1 MSKLCLLL
9 DDAVKV
15 AMRMIYE
22 GMTTEDAEYVR
33 QELEQKCFMPNSDFS
48 SGYFQCIGELE
59 DNLKI
64 FKKKAYEDLY
74 KIGETHF
81 QEIHEAVKWP
91 ILNATE
97 PNEQTNCKEYDELLK
112 SDPDYV
118 AAIENPENWSNRND
132 SGVIVYLQEMK
143 YNDLQF
149 VRAVAHEHITHQ
161 ITIFEARKRVVGY
174 WLKAGTRIIP
184 VDLKKMVE
192 MMKYTDERY
201 TDERNR
207 AEEDI

>member
-15 AMRMIYE
+15 AMRMIWE

-59 DNLKI
+59 DNLKR

-74 KIGETHF
+74 KIGETHL

-91 ILNATE
+91 ISNATE
-97 PNEQTNCKEYDELLK
+97 PNEQTNCKEYDELLAAA
-112 SDPDYV
+112 PDYI
-118 AAIENPENWSNRND
+118 AKIEAPENWSNKNG
-132 SGVIVYLQEMK
+132 SGFNIYQQEMK
-143 YNDLQF
+143 YNDLYF
-149 VRAVAHEHITHQ
+149 VRSIAHEYISHS
-161 ITIFEARKRVVGY
+161 ITIFEARERVVGY

-192 MMKYTDERY
+192 MMRY

>member
-1 MSKLCLLL
+1 MSKLCLQL
-9 DDAVKV
+9 DDAVNVVMK
-15 AMRMIYE
+15 MIRE
-22 GMTTEDAEYVR
+22 GLTAEDSEYIS

-59 DNLKI
+59 DNLKR

-97 PNEQTNCKEYDELLK
+97 PNEQTNCKEYDELLAAA
-112 SDPDYV
+112 PDYV

-132 SGVIVYLQEMK
+132 SGASVYLQEMK

-149 VRAVAHEHITHQ
+149 VRAVAREHITHQ

-174 WLKAGTRIIP
+174 WLKAGIRIIP

-192 MMKYTDERY
+192 MMGY

>member
-9 DDAVKV
+9 DDALKV
-15 AMRMIYE
+15 AMRMIWE

-48 SGYFQCIGELE
+48 SGYFQCLGELE
-59 DNLKI
+59 DNLNR

-74 KIGETHF
+74 KIGEKDF

-91 ILNATE
+91 ITYATE
-97 PNEQTNCKEYDELLK
+97 PNEETNGKEYNELLAAA
-112 SDPDYV
+112 PDYL
-118 AAIENPENWSNRND
+118 AEIENPENWSNKNG
-132 SGVIVYLQEMK
+132 SGTGVYLQEME
-143 YNDLQF
+143 YNDLRF
-149 VRAVAHEHITHQ
+149 VRVVAHEHITHQ
-161 ITIFEARKRVVGY
+161 ITIFEARERVVGY
-174 WLKAGTRIIP
+174 WMKAGTRIIP
-184 VDLKKMVE
+184 VDLNKMVE
-192 MMKYTDERY
+192 MMRY

>member
-15 AMRMIYE
+15 AMRMIWE

-33 QELEQKCFMPNSDFS
+33 NELEQKCFMPNSDFS

-59 DNLKI
+59 DNLKR

-81 QEIHEAVKWP
+81 QETNEAVKYP
-91 ILNATE
+91 ISYATE
-97 PNEQTNCKEYDELLK
+97 PNEQTNCKEYDELLAAA
-112 SDPDYV
+112 PDYV
-118 AAIENPENWSNRND
+118 AEIENPENWSNRND
-132 SGVIVYLQEMK
+132 SGASVYLQEMK

-149 VRAVAHEHITHQ
+149 VRAVAREHITHQ
-161 ITIFEARKRVVGY
+161 ITIFEARKRVIGY

-192 MMKYTDERY
+192 MMRY
-201 TDERNR
+201 TDERSR

>member
-15 AMRMIYE
+15 AMRMIWE

-48 SGYFQCIGELE
+48 SGYFQCMGELE
-59 DNLKI
+59 NNLNR

-74 KIGETHF
+74 KIGEKDF
-81 QEIHEAVKWP
+81 QEIHEAVKLP
-91 ILNATE
+91 ISYATE
-97 PNEQTNCKEYDELLK
+97 PNEQTNCKEYDELLAAA
-112 SDPDYV
+112 PDYV
-118 AAIENPENWSNRND
+118 AEIENPENWSNKN
-132 SGVIVYLQEMK
+132 GGGANVYMQEMK

-149 VRAVAHEHITHQ
+149 VRVLVLEHIPHQ
-161 ITIFEARKRVVGY
+161 ITIFEARERVVGY

-192 MMKYTDERY
+192 MMGY

>member
-15 AMRMIYE
+15 AMRMIWE

-33 QELEQKCFMPNSDFS
+33 QELRQKCFMQNSDFS
-48 SGYFQCIGELE
+48 SGYFQCMGELE
-59 DNLKI
+59 NNLNR

-74 KIGETHF
+74 KIGEKDF

-91 ILNATE
+91 ITYATE
-97 PNEQTNCKEYDELLK
+97 QNEQTNCKEYDELL
-112 SDPDYV
+112 
-118 AAIENPENWSNRND
+118 AAAPEYLAKIEHPENWSNKNG
-132 SGVIVYLQEMK
+132 SGTGVYLQEME
-143 YNDLQF
+143 YNDLRF
-149 VRAVAHEHITHQ
+149 VRVVAHEHITHQ
-161 ITIFEARKRVVGY
+161 ITIFEARERVVGY
-174 WLKAGTRIIP
+174 WMKAGTRIIP
-184 VDLKKMVE
+184 VDLNKMVE
-192 MMKYTDERY
+192 MMRY

>member
-15 AMRMIYE
+15 AMRMIWE

-48 SGYFQCIGELE
+48 SGYFQCLGELE
-59 DNLKI
+59 DNLKR
-64 FKKKAYEDLY
+64 FKKKGYEDLY
-74 KIGETHF
+74 KIGEKHF
-81 QEIHEAVKWP
+81 QETHEAVKWP
-91 ILNATE
+91 ISYATE
-97 PNEQTNCKEYDELLK
+97 PNEQTDCKEYDELLK

-118 AAIENPENWSNRND
+118 AAIENPENWSNKNG
-132 SGVIVYLQEMK
+132 SGFNIYQQEMK
-143 YNDLQF
+143 YNDLYF
-149 VRAVAHEHITHQ
+149 VRSIAHEYISHS
-161 ITIFEARKRVVGY
+161 ITIFEARERVVGY
-174 WLKAGTRIIP
+174 WMKAGTRIIP

-192 MMKYTDERY
+192 MMGY

>member
-15 AMRMIYE
+15 AMRMIWE

-48 SGYFQCIGELE
+48 SGYFQCLGELE
-59 DNLKI
+59 DNLKR
-64 FKKKAYEDLY
+64 FKKKGYEDLY
-74 KIGETHF
+74 KIGEKHF
-81 QEIHEAVKWP
+81 QETHEAVKWP
-91 ILNATE
+91 ISYATE
-97 PNEQTNCKEYDELLK
+97 PNEQTDCKEYDELLK

-118 AAIENPENWSNRND
+118 AAIENPENWSNKNG
-132 SGVIVYLQEMK
+132 SGFNIYQQEMK
-143 YNDLQF
+143 YNDLYF
-149 VRAVAHEHITHQ
+149 VRSIAHEYISHS
-161 ITIFEARKRVVGY
+161 ITIFEARERVVGY
-174 WLKAGTRIIP
+174 WMKAGTRIIP

-192 MMKYTDERY
+192 MMRY

-207 AEEDI
+207 TEEDI

>member
-15 AMRMIYE
+15 AMRMIWE

-48 SGYFQCIGELE
+48 SGYFQCMGELE
-59 DNLKI
+59 KKLNI

-91 ILNATE
+91 ISNATE
-97 PNEQTNCKEYDELLK
+97 PNEQTNCKEYDELLAAA
-112 SDPDYV
+112 PDYI
-118 AAIENPENWSNRND
+118 AKIEAPENWSNKNG
-132 SGVIVYLQEMK
+132 SGFNIYQQEMK
-143 YNDLQF
+143 YNDLYF
-149 VRAVAHEHITHQ
+149 VRSIAHEYISHS
-161 ITIFEARKRVVGY
+161 ITIFEARERVVGY
-174 WLKAGTRIIP
+174 WMKAGTRIIP

-192 MMKYTDERY
+192 MMRY

>member
-15 AMRMIYE
+15 AMRMIWE

-48 SGYFQCIGELE
+48 SGYFQCLGELE
-59 DNLKI
+59 DNLKR
-64 FKKKAYEDLY
+64 FKKKGYEDLY

-81 QEIHEAVKWP
+81 QETHEAVKWP
-91 ILNATE
+91 ISYATE
-97 PNEQTNCKEYDELLK
+97 PNEQTNCKEYDELLAAA
-112 SDPDYV
+112 PDYV
-118 AAIENPENWSNRND
+118 AEIENPENWRNRND
-132 SGVIVYLQEMK
+132 SGATVYLQEMK

-149 VRAVAHEHITHQ
+149 VRAVANEHITHPV
-161 ITIFEARKRVVGY
+161 TIFEARARVIGY
-174 WLKAGTRIIP
+174 WMKAGTRIIP

-192 MMKYTDERY
+192 MMGY

>member
-15 AMRMIYE
+15 AMRMIWE
-22 GMTTEDAEYVR
+22 GMTTDDAEYVR
-33 QELEQKCFMPNSDFS
+33 HELEQKCFMPNSDFS

-59 DNLKI
+59 DNLKR

-74 KIGETHF
+74 KIGEKDF
-81 QEIHEAVKWP
+81 QEIHESVKFP
-91 ILNATE
+91 ITYATE
-97 PNEQTNCKEYDELLK
+97 PNEETNGKEYNELLAAA
-112 SDPDYV
+112 PDYV
-118 AAIENPENWSNRND
+118 AEIENPENWRNRND
-132 SGVIVYLQEMK
+132 SGATVYLQEMK
-143 YNDLQF
+143 YNDLYF
-149 VRAVAHEHITHQ
+149 VRAVANEHITHPV
-161 ITIFEARKRVVGY
+161 TIFEARERVIGY
-174 WLKAGTRIIP
+174 WMKAGTRIIP

-192 MMKYTDERY
+192 MMGY

>member
-9 DDAVKV
+9 DDALKV
-15 AMRMIYE
+15 AMRMIWE

-59 DNLKI
+59 NDLKR

-74 KIGETHF
+74 KIGEKHF
-81 QEIHEAVKWP
+81 QETHEAVKWP
-91 ILNATE
+91 ITYATE
-97 PNEQTNCKEYDELLK
+97 PNEKTNCKEYDELLAAA
-112 SDPDYV
+112 PDYL
-118 AAIENPENWSNRND
+118 AEIENPENWSNKNG
-132 SGVIVYLQEMK
+132 SGTGVYLQEME
-143 YNDLQF
+143 YNDLRF
-149 VRAVAHEHITHQ
+149 VRVVAHEHITHQ
-161 ITIFEARKRVVGY
+161 ITIFEARERVVGY

-192 MMKYTDERY
+192 MMGY